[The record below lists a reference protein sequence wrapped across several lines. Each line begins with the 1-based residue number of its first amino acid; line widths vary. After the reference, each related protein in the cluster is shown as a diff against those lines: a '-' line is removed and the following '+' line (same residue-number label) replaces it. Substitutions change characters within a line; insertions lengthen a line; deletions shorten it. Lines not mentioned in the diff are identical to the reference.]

1 MKISWNLDGKPIV
14 VIAIAND
21 SENVSLSIA
30 TVHAN
35 QGLSLQGI
43 ILQLLDHVRILIH
56 AWRRDN
62 SEIRKIK
69 VTGRPLVGT
78 VSCFA
83 KHYAHCHRHAL
94 IGQLREL

>member
-1 MKISWNLDGKPIV
+1 MNISWNLDGKPIV

-62 SEIRKIK
+62 SEIRKISLVSRWLELFPVSLSIMRT
-69 VTGRPLVGT
+69 VTGT
-78 VSCFA
+78 
-83 KHYAHCHRHAL
+83 H
-94 IGQLREL
+94 